1 MLKRASRSTSGRV
14 LWWLVALIGTVAL
27 MAAVR
32 SCRKGPA
39 LPEAYA
45 LADSEEF
52 RRQVL
57 ESDSPVLVDFFA
69 TWCPPCKVLSPRLE
83 AIRKDYQ
90 GRAKVFKVDVDG
102 SSELARQY
110 GIELLPTVIAFA
122 GGQEIQ
128 RWTGLPDD
136 SEYRAV
142 LDAQLH
148 AAAQKKEEQ
157 PMAQREGVV
166 TMKGNPVTLTGHEVR
181 AGQKAPDFIAIDVD
195 LNEVAFHSLPKKIYV
210 LSSVPSLD
218 TGVCS
223 AQTHRFS
230 SEAEKLDEDV
240 EIITLSMDLPFAQKR
255 WCGAEGVNNVRTL
268 SDHRDASF
276 GTGYGVLIKE
286 LRLLSRAVFVVD
298 KDKTV
303 RYVQI
308 VSEITEEPDYA
319 AALAAVHALKG

>member
-1 MLKRASRSTSGRV
+1 MAQFV
-14 LWWLVALIGTVAL
+14 FCVDVGT
-27 MAAVR
+27 
-32 SCRKGPA
+32 GGN
-39 LPEAYA
+39 
-45 LADSEEF
+45 EEF
-52 RRQVL
+52 SRQVL
-57 ESDSPVLVDFFA
+57 ESNSPVLVDFFA

-90 GRAKVFKVDVDG
+90 GRARVFKVNVDG
-102 SSELARQY
+102 SPELASQY
-110 GIELLPTVIAFA
+110 KIKFLPTVIAFA

-142 LDAQLH
+142 LDAQLRP
-148 AAAQKKEEQ
+148 AAQKKEEQ
-157 PMAQREGVV
+157 PMARREGMV
-166 TMKGNPVTLTGHEVR
+166 TMKGNPVTLTGEEVT
-181 AGQKAPDFIAIDVD
+181 AGQTAPDFVAIDAD
-195 LNEVAFHSLPKKIYV
+195 LNEVAFHSLPEKVYI

-230 SEAEKLDEDV
+230 SEAEKLGQDV
-240 EIITLSMDLPFAQKR
+240 EVITLSMDLPFAQKR

-276 GTGYGVLIKE
+276 GTTYGVLIE
-286 LRLLSRAVFVVD
+286 ALRLLARAVFVVD
-298 KDKTV
+298 KDKIV

-308 VSEITEEPDYA
+308 VNEITREPDYD
-319 AALAAVHALKG
+319 AVLSAMRALKG